1 MGAILPLAGLDLFEL
16 VALVSTCSADMG
28 VPCQRG
34 ILFDPMLQA
43 PRCFRR
49 SSKITPVSSVGHLK
63 SPADAW
69 FTAGFKHSLA
79 DENGFNEMLG
89 LWDQSCQCST
99 AMPSAAATWLE
110 RKRTWSP
117 MVVIPISPSGLCTH
131 PHVKTLNMGFL
142 HCASLCWASHKM
154 KPAEHW

>member
-79 DENGFNEMLG
+79 DKNGFNEMLG
-89 LWDQSCQCST
+89 
-99 AMPSAAATWLE
+99 
-110 RKRTWSP
+110 
-117 MVVIPISPSGLCTH
+117 I
-131 PHVKTLNMGFL
+131 
-142 HCASLCWASHKM
+142 
-154 KPAEHW
+154 